1 MEHLPITIHGSR
13 CLVVGFGRIGKLL
26 SLRLQA
32 LGAKVTVSARSPA
45 DAALIRAL
53 GMQSEVTGPFAK
65 GLDGYDLIVNTVPA
79 PVLGPGEL
87 ERTRE
92 DCLILDLA
100 SKPGG
105 VDRSAGKALGRQV
118 IHALSLPGRFA
129 PATAGYLIRD
139 TILDYLRAR
148 CLIR

>member
-1 MEHLPITIHGSR
+1 MPVTIHRSR
-13 CLVVGFGRIGKLL
+13 CLVIGFGRIGKLL

-32 LGAKVTVSARSPA
+32 LGALVTVSARKPA

-53 GMQSEVTGPFAK
+53 DMQSDVTGPFAR
-65 GLDGYDLIVNTVPA
+65 GLGGYDLIVNTVPA
-79 PVLGPGEL
+79 LVLGEAEL
-87 ERTRE
+87 EQTRL
-92 DCLILDLA
+92 DSLILDLA

-105 VDRSAGKALGRQV
+105 VDQKAARTLGRQV
-118 IHALSLPGRFA
+118 IHALSLPGQVA

-148 CLIR
+148 YLI

>member
-1 MEHLPITIHGSR
+1 MERIPITIHGSR
-13 CLVVGFGRIGKLL
+13 CLVIGFGRIGKLL
-26 SLRLQA
+26 SLRLRA
-32 LGAKVTVSARSPA
+32 LGARVTVSARKPE

-53 GMQSEVTGPFAK
+53 DMQSEVTGPFAR
-65 GLDGYDLIVNTVPA
+65 GLDCYDLIVNTVPA
-79 PVLGPGEL
+79 PVLGQTEL
-87 ERTRE
+87 SRIRP

-105 VDRSAGKALGRQV
+105 VDQGAAENLGRQV
-118 IHALSLPGRFA
+118 IHALSLPGRVA

-148 CLIR
+148 YLL